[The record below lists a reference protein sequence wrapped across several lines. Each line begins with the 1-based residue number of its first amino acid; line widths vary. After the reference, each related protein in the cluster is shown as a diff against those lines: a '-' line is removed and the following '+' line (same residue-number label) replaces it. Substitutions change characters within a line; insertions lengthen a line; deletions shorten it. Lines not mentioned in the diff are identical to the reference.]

1 MHCNLVACQRKA
13 HARLVAFKKTL
24 YGCKMR
30 TSSNIAPNQKFVR
43 HIIKHYL
50 KYDKENPFI
59 FISAML
65 AFLGIAAGV
74 MVLMIA
80 MGIMNGTQKEFTKK
94 LFVMNYPLTIL
105 PLEENAVNDALI
117 TSLGKKFPHLQ
128 FSPYYTTQVITKN
141 EGAVQGSL
149 VYGVDFDKEAQINSI
164 FKDAKGDETSIFRV
178 VIGEGLSFE
187 MNAPKGEKV
196 TLYFSEQQAIGFGT
210 MPLQK
215 RFIIDGVFKSGLK
228 AYDKAIMYTSLE
240 AFEKLLERKHGS
252 YDGVH
257 IYTENP
263 LDEIA
268 SIKSTLPEMVV
279 IEGWWQQNGNFFAA
293 MEMEKKAL
301 FLVLLLIILVASLNI
316 ISSLLMTVMSRRREI
331 ALMRTLGAT
340 KMEIKSIFFRLGLII
355 GSMGIVAGTLLGG
368 LGIWILT
375 AFDIISMPADV
386 YGTSKLPVD
395 LTLHDFGFIILGTSI
410 IILLSA
416 LYPAKKASQTDPLTV
431 LRNE

>member
-1 MHCNLVACQRKA
+1 MKS
-13 HARLVAFKKTL
+13 KIIP
-24 YGCKMR
+24 
-30 TSSNIAPNQKFVR
+30 SPNKKFVR
-43 HIIKHYL
+43 RIIKHYL

-80 MGIMNGTQKEFTKK
+80 MGIMNGTQKEFSKK
-94 LFVMNYPLTIL
+94 LFVMNYPLTVL
-105 PLEENAVNDALI
+105 PLEEQAVNDNLVQ
-117 TSLGKKFPHLQ
+117 TLSQKFPHLK

-149 VYGVDFDKEAQINSI
+149 LYGVDYVKESALNDI
-164 FKDAKGDETSIFRV
+164 FEKAKGDSKSKFRV
-178 VIGEGLSFE
+178 VMGEGLSFE

-215 RFIIDGVFKSGLK
+215 RFIIDGVFKSGLS

-240 AFEKLLERKHGS
+240 AFEKLLKCPHGS
-252 YDGVH
+252 YDGLH

-263 LDEIA
+263 LDEIEA
-268 SIKSTLPEMVV
+268 IKEILPDNVV
-279 IEGWWQQNGNFFAA
+279 VEGWWQQNGNFFAA

-316 ISSLLMTVMSRRREI
+316 ISSLLMTVMSRRSEI
-331 ALMRTLGAT
+331 ALMRTLGAS
-340 KMEIKSIFFRLGLII
+340 KAEIKSIFFRLGLAI
-355 GSMGIVAGTLLGG
+355 GSAGIVAGTLLGG
-368 LGIWILT
+368 FGIWSLKT
-375 AFDIISMPADV
+375 FEIISMPEDV
-386 YGTSKLPVD
+386 YGTSKLPVE
-395 LTLHDFGFIILGTSI
+395 LTMSDFSFILIGTSI

>member
-1 MHCNLVACQRKA
+1 MSRTISKPN
-13 HARLVAFKKTL
+13 KT
-24 YGCKMR
+24 
-30 TSSNIAPNQKFVR
+30 FVR
-43 HIIKHYL
+43 HIIRHYL

-80 MGIMNGTQKEFTKK
+80 MGIMNGTQQEFTKK

-105 PLEENAVNDALI
+105 PIEEKSVNDDLI
-117 TSLGKKFPHLQ
+117 KTIKEKFPHFK

-141 EGAVQGSL
+141 EGSVQGSL
-149 VYGVDFDKEAQINSI
+149 LYGVDYDKESKINPI
-164 FKDAKGDETSIFRV
+164 FEKARGDSESKFRV
-178 VIGEGLSFE
+178 ILGDALSFD
-187 MNAPKGEKV
+187 MNAPKGQKV
-196 TLYFSEQQAIGFGT
+196 TLYFSEQTAIGFGT

-215 RFIIDGVFKSGLK
+215 RFIVDGVFDSGLK

-240 AFEKLLERKHGS
+240 AFEKLLKREHGF
-252 YDGVH
+252 YDGLH
-257 IYTENP
+257 IYTKKP
-263 LDEIA
+263 IKEIEA
-268 SIKSTLPEMVV
+268 LKSLLPETV
-279 IEGWWQQNGNFFAA
+279 IVEGWWQQNGNFFAA

-316 ISSLLMTVMSRRREI
+316 ISSLLMTVMSRRSEI

-340 KMEIKSIFFRLGLII
+340 KPEIRSIFFRLGLII
-355 GSMGIVAGTLLGG
+355 GSAGIVAGTLLGG
-368 LGIWILT
+368 FGIWILT
-375 AFDIISMPADV
+375 TFDIISMPADV
-386 YGTSKLPVD
+386 YGTSRLPVD
-395 LTLHDFGFIILGTSI
+395 LTMSDFGLIILGTSI

>member
-1 MHCNLVACQRKA
+1 MSTSTLKPN
-13 HARLVAFKKTL
+13 KT
-24 YGCKMR
+24 
-30 TSSNIAPNQKFVR
+30 FVR
-43 HIIKHYL
+43 QIIRHYL

-94 LFVMNYPLTIL
+94 LFVMNYPLTLL
-105 PLEENAVNDALI
+105 PIEEGAVNDRLI
-117 TSLGKKFPHLQ
+117 ATLQKNFPHLK

-141 EGAVQGSL
+141 DGEVQGSL
-149 VYGVDFDKEAQINSI
+149 LYGVDFDKESAINEI
-164 FKDAKGDETSIFRV
+164 FAKAVGKEQSKYKV

-187 MNAPKGEKV
+187 LNAPVGDKV
-196 TLYFSEQQAIGFGT
+196 TLYFSEQQAVGFGT

-215 RFIIDGVFKSGLK
+215 RFVVDGVFKSGLK
-228 AYDKAIMYTSLE
+228 AYDKAIMYTTQE
-240 AFEKLLERKHGS
+240 AFRKLLKRPEGS
-252 YDGVH
+252 YDGLH
-257 IYTENP
+257 IYTKEP
-263 LDEIA
+263 LKEIDT
-268 SIKSTLPEMVV
+268 IRKVLPPTVV

-316 ISSLLMTVMSRRREI
+316 ISSLLMTVMSRRSEI

-340 KMEIKSIFFRLGLII
+340 KVEIRMIFFRLGLII
-355 GSMGIVAGTLLGG
+355 GAGGIVAGTLLGL
-368 LGIWILT
+368 LGMWILKT
-375 AFDIISMPADV
+375 FDIISLPADV

-395 LTLHDFGFIILGTSI
+395 LTLSDFSMIIIGTSI
-410 IILLSA
+410 IILVSA
-416 LYPAKKASQTDPLTV
+416 LYPARKASQTDPLTV

>member
-1 MHCNLVACQRKA
+1 
-13 HARLVAFKKTL
+13 
-24 YGCKMR
+24 MR
-30 TSSNIAPNQKFVR
+30 TIPQPNKKFIR

-105 PLEENAVNDALI
+105 PLEENSVNDTLI
-117 TSLGKKFPHLQ
+117 STLSTKFPHLQ

-141 EGAVQGSL
+141 DGAVQGSL
-149 VYGVDFDKEAQINSI
+149 LYGVDADKEGAINHV
-164 FKDAKGDETSIFRV
+164 FNEAKGTGKSKYRV
-178 VIGEGLSFE
+178 VMGEGLSYE
-187 MNAPKGEKV
+187 MNARVNDKV

-215 RFIIDGVFKSGLK
+215 RFIVDGIFKSGLK
-228 AYDKAIMYTSLE
+228 AYDKAIMYTTLE
-240 AFEKLLERKHGS
+240 SFEKLLKRKAGN
-252 YDGVH
+252 YDGLHV
-257 IYTENP
+257 YTKKP
-263 LDEIA
+263 LDEIQA
-268 SIKSTLPEMVV
+268 IKAELPEMVV

-340 KMEIKSIFFRLGLII
+340 KTEIKSIFFRLGLVI
-355 GSMGIVAGTLLGG
+355 GSAGIVAGTMLGG
-368 LGIWILT
+368 LGIWILKT
-375 AFDIISMPADV
+375 FDLISMPEDV

-395 LTLHDFGFIILGTSI
+395 LTMSDFGFIIIGTSI
-410 IILLSA
+410 IILLSS

>member
-1 MHCNLVACQRKA
+1 MKA
-13 HARLVAFKKTL
+13 ISSPNKKFIRL
-24 YGCKMR
+24 
-30 TSSNIAPNQKFVR
+30 
-43 HIIKHYL
+43 IIKHYL

-94 LFVMNYPLTIL
+94 LFVMNYPLTVL
-105 PLEENAVNDALI
+105 PLEENSVNDALI
-117 TSLGKKFPHLQ
+117 TSLGTKFPHLK

-149 VYGVDFDKEAQINSI
+149 VYGVDFDKESEINPI
-164 FKDAKGDETSIFRV
+164 FKEARGSQTSKFRV

-215 RFIIDGVFKSGLK
+215 RFVIDGIFKSGLK

-240 AFEKLLERKHGS
+240 ALEKLLERPHGS
-252 YDGVH
+252 YDGLH
-257 IYTENP
+257 IYTQNP
-263 LDEIA
+263 LDEIEE
-268 SIKSTLPEMVV
+268 IKKVLPDTVV

-316 ISSLLMTVMSRRREI
+316 ISSLLMTVMSRRSEI

-340 KMEIKSIFFRLGLII
+340 KREIKSIFFQLGLII
-355 GSMGIVAGTLLGG
+355 GSAGIIAGTILGG
-368 LGIWILT
+368 MGIWILT
-375 AFDIISMPADV
+375 TFDIISMPADV

-395 LTLHDFGFIILGTSI
+395 LTLHDFSLIIMGTSI
-410 IILLSA
+410 IILLSS
-416 LYPAKKASQTDPLTV
+416 LYPSKKASQTDPLTV

>member
-1 MHCNLVACQRKA
+1 MKHT
-13 HARLVAFKKTL
+13 TL
-24 YGCKMR
+24 KSTM
-30 TSSNIAPNQKFVR
+30 PNRQFIR

-59 FISAML
+59 FISAIL

-80 MGIMNGTQKEFTKK
+80 MGVMNGTQKEFTKK
-94 LFVMNYPLTIL
+94 LFVMNYPLTVL
-105 PLEENAVNDALI
+105 PLKENVLNDTLI
-117 TSLGKKFPHLQ
+117 ASLQKQFPHFR

-149 VYGVDFDKEAQINSI
+149 VYGIDFEKESLINPIFKEAKGEGKNQ
-164 FKDAKGDETSIFRV
+164 FKV
-178 VIGEGLSFE
+178 VIGEGLSDE
-187 MNAPKGEKV
+187 MNAPIGEKV

-215 RFIIDGVFKSGLK
+215 RFMVDGIFKSGLK
-228 AYDKAIMYTSLE
+228 AYDKAIMYTPLASL
-240 AFEKLLERKHGS
+240 EKLLHRKHGH
-252 YDGVH
+252 YDGIH
-257 IYTENP
+257 IYTENA
-263 LDEIA
+263 LDEIDA
-268 SIKSTLPEMVV
+268 VKKALPPTVV
-279 IEGWWQQNGNFFAA
+279 VEGWWQQNGNFFAA

-316 ISSLLMTVMSRRREI
+316 ISSLLMTVMSRRSEI

-340 KMEIKSIFFRLGLII
+340 KKEIRTIFFRLGLII
-355 GSMGIVAGTLLGG
+355 GSAGIVAGTFLGG
-368 LGIWILT
+368 LGIWLLKT
-375 AFDIISMPADV
+375 FDIISMPADV

-395 LTLHDFGFIILGTSI
+395 LTLHDFGWIIFGTSM
-410 IILLSA
+410 IILLSS

>member
-1 MHCNLVACQRKA
+1 M
-13 HARLVAFKKTL
+13 KTL
-24 YGCKMR
+24 P
-30 TSSNIAPNQKFVR
+30 SPNKKFIR

-80 MGIMNGTQKEFTKK
+80 MGIMNGTQKEFSKK

-105 PLEENAVNDALI
+105 PLAEDTVNDKLI
-117 TSLGKKFPHLQ
+117 EKLSQQFPSLK

-141 EGAVQGSL
+141 DGAVQGSL
-149 VYGVDFDKEAQINSI
+149 LYGVDAQKEAEINHI
-164 FKDAKGDETSIFRV
+164 FKEAKGTSKSKFKV
-178 VIGEGLSFE
+178 VVGEGLSYE
-187 MNAPKGEKV
+187 MNARVGDKV

-215 RFIIDGVFKSGLK
+215 RFVVDGVFKSGLK
-228 AYDKAIMYTSLE
+228 AYDKAIMYTTLE
-240 AFEKLLERKHGS
+240 AFEKLLKRTPGS
-252 YDGVH
+252 YDGLHV
-257 IYTENP
+257 YTKDP
-263 LDEIA
+263 IDKIDA
-268 SIKSTLPEMVV
+268 IKAALPEMVV

-340 KMEIKSIFFRLGLII
+340 KAEIKAIFFRLGLVI
-355 GSMGIVAGTLLGG
+355 GSAGIVAGTMLGS

-375 AFDIISMPADV
+375 TFDLISMPEDV

-395 LTLHDFGFIILGTSI
+395 LTMSDFSFIILGTSI
-410 IILLSA
+410 IILLSS
-416 LYPAKKASQTDPLTV
+416 LYPAKKASQTDPLVV

>member
-1 MHCNLVACQRKA
+1 M
-13 HARLVAFKKTL
+13 KTKSL
-24 YGCKMR
+24 
-30 TSSNIAPNQKFVR
+30 TSPNKKFVR

-59 FISAML
+59 FISGML
-65 AFLGIAAGV
+65 AFLGISAGV

-80 MGIMNGTQKEFTKK
+80 MGIMNGTQKEFSKK

-105 PLEENAVNDALI
+105 PLEEDSVNDALI
-117 TSLGKKFPHLQ
+117 TSLSKQFPQLQ

-141 EGAVQGSL
+141 DGAVQGSL
-149 VYGVDFDKEAQINSI
+149 LYGVDYHKEGEINEI
-164 FKDAKGDETSIFRV
+164 FQNAKGNEKSKFRV
-178 VIGEGLSFE
+178 VMGEGLAFE
-187 MNAPKGEKV
+187 MNVLKGDKV
-196 TLYFSEQQAIGFGT
+196 TLYFSDQQAIGFGT

-240 AFEKLLERKHGS
+240 AFEKLLKRKHGS
-252 YDGVH
+252 YDGLH
-257 IYTENP
+257 IYTQNP
-263 LDEIA
+263 MDEIK
-268 SIKSTLPEMVV
+268 SIRSVLPEMTV

-316 ISSLLMTVMSRRREI
+316 ISSLLMTVMSRRSEI

-340 KMEIKSIFFRLGLII
+340 KREIRSIFFRLGLII
-355 GSMGIVAGTLLGG
+355 GSAGIVAGTLLGT

-375 AFDIISMPADV
+375 TFDIISMPEDV

-395 LTLHDFGFIILGTSI
+395 LSMSDFGFIILGTSI

-416 LYPAKKASQTDPLTV
+416 LYPAKKAAQTDPLTV

>member
-1 MHCNLVACQRKA
+1 MS
-13 HARLVAFKKTL
+13 KTI
-24 YGCKMR
+24 
-30 TSSNIAPNQKFVR
+30 SSPNQKFVR
-43 HIIKHYL
+43 RIIKHYL

-74 MVLMIA
+74 MVLMLA

-94 LFVMNYPLTIL
+94 LFVMNYPLTVL
-105 PLEENAVNDALI
+105 PVEEEAVND
-117 TSLGKKFPHLQ
+117 SLVNKLKEKFPHLK
-128 FSPYYTTQVITKN
+128 FSPYYTTQVISKN
-141 EGAVQGSL
+141 DGAVQGSL
-149 VYGVDFDKEAQINSI
+149 LYGVDYEKEATINNI
-164 FKDAKGDETSIFRV
+164 FKKAKGDSQSKFRI

-196 TLYFSEQQAIGFGT
+196 TLYFSEQQAVGFGT

-215 RFIIDGVFKSGLK
+215 RFMVDGVFKSGLK

-240 AFEKLLERKHGS
+240 AFEKLLKRPHGT
-252 YDGVH
+252 YDGLH
-257 IYTENP
+257 IYTEKP
-263 LDEIA
+263 LDEIEA
-268 SIKSTLPEMVV
+268 IKAILPGNVV

-316 ISSLLMTVMSRRREI
+316 ISSLLMTVMSRRSEI

-340 KMEIKSIFFRLGLII
+340 KQEIKAIFFKLGLII
-355 GSMGIVAGTLLGG
+355 GSAGILAGTLLGG
-368 LGIWILT
+368 LGIWILKT
-375 AFDIISMPADV
+375 FDIISMPEDV

-395 LTLHDFGFIILGTSI
+395 LTMTDFSLILLGTSI

>member
-1 MHCNLVACQRKA
+1 
-13 HARLVAFKKTL
+13 
-24 YGCKMR
+24 MR
-30 TSSNIAPNQKFVR
+30 TYSNISPNKKFVR

-94 LFVMNYPLTIL
+94 LFVMNYPLTVL
-105 PLEENAVNDALI
+105 PLEENTVNDELI
-117 TSLGKKFPHLQ
+117 TSLEKQFPKLQ

-164 FKDAKGDETSIFRV
+164 FKDARGDEASMFKV

-215 RFIIDGVFKSGLK
+215 RFVIDGVFKSGLK

-240 AFEKLLERKHGS
+240 AFEKLLKRKHGS
-252 YDGVH
+252 YDGLH
-257 IYTENP
+257 IYSENP

-268 SIKSTLPEMVV
+268 IIKNFLPETVL

-316 ISSLLMTVMSRRREI
+316 ISSLLMTVMSRRSEI
-331 ALMRTLGAT
+331 ALLRTLGAT
-340 KMEIKSIFFRLGLII
+340 KMEIKSIFFKLGLII
-355 GSMGIVAGTLLGG
+355 GSTGSIAGTLLGA
-368 LGIWILT
+368 LGIWILQT
-375 AFDIISMPADV
+375 FDVITMPEDV

-395 LTLHDFGFIILGTSI
+395 LTLNDFGFIILGTSI

>member
-1 MHCNLVACQRKA
+1 MKTIPSPN
-13 HARLVAFKKTL
+13 KKF
-24 YGCKMR
+24 
-30 TSSNIAPNQKFVR
+30 IR

-50 KYDKENPFI
+50 KYDNENPFI

-80 MGIMNGTQKEFTKK
+80 MGIMNGTQKEFSKK

-105 PLEENAVNDALI
+105 PLIEDSVNDDLI
-117 TSLGKKFPHLQ
+117 QTLSEKFPHLK

-141 EGAVQGSL
+141 DGAVQGSL
-149 VYGVDFDKEAQINSI
+149 LYGVDAQKEAIINSV
-164 FKDAKGDETSIFRV
+164 FKDANSTGTSKFRV
-178 VIGEGLSFE
+178 VMGEGLSYE
-187 MNAPKGEKV
+187 MNARIGEKV

-215 RFIIDGVFKSGLK
+215 RFIVDAVFKSGLK
-228 AYDKAIMYTSLE
+228 AYDKAIMYTTLE
-240 AFEKLLERKHGS
+240 SFEKLLKRKHGS
-252 YDGVH
+252 YDGLHV
-257 IYTENP
+257 YTENP

-268 SIKSTLPEMVV
+268 AIKAELPEMVL

-340 KMEIKSIFFRLGLII
+340 KKEIKSIFFRLGVIV
-355 GSMGIVAGTLLGG
+355 GSAGILAGTILGG
-368 LGIWILT
+368 IGIWALST
-375 AFDIISMPADV
+375 FDLISMPEDV
-386 YGTSKLPVD
+386 YGTTKLPVD
-395 LTLHDFGFIILGTSI
+395 LTMGDFGLILIGTTI
-410 IILLSA
+410 IIIVSA
-416 LYPAKKASQTDPLTV
+416 LYPAKKASQTDPLVV